1 MSELLD
7 LLNDNILDNPHF
19 VSAIFSGEK
28 TGPATAWERIVIK
41 PVLLKD
47 VLQYQINYY
56 DAKQSTTKNYTAD
69 ALPMELRVLE
79 SFGFK
84 SVYIRDNTS
93 GLQIQVHKK
102 GKLFV
107 KRHKEQNTAKA
118 DLSHNRTKN
127 KIIQNN
133 ADDAYLKALGFTDT
147 HGQIKPTMQ
156 AKFKQINEFV
166 KLIADLQDWTVY
178 DQDIRLIDCG
188 SGNAYLTFAAF
199 HYFQNVLGKKTYMT
213 GLDINAKLIEN
224 SNARATELGW
234 DNLTFEVTQIG
245 NYTPT
250 TPPTIVLALHA
261 CDTATDEAL
270 MKAVQWDATHILS
283 APCCH
288 HNLQERLKDT
298 ETQAVFKGT
307 FKHGILRERMG
318 DILTDTFRALLLEI
332 MGYKTDIIEFI
343 ATEHTARNLMIR
355 ARKTRDGKTLPGSL
369 ANYRALKEFWN
380 VTPALEDKLVKTSD
394 LPERLG

>member
-7 LLNDNILDNPHF
+7 LLNDNILDNPAF

-28 TGPATAWERIVIK
+28 TGPVTAWERIVIK

-69 ALPMELRVLE
+69 ALPIELRVLE
-79 SFGFK
+79 SHGFK
-84 SVYIRDNTS
+84 SVYIRDTTS

-107 KRHKEQNTAKA
+107 KRHKEQNAPKA

-133 ADDAYLKALGFTDT
+133 TDDAYLKALGFTDAA
-147 HGQIKPTMQ
+147 GQIKPTMQ

-166 KLIADLQDWTVY
+166 KLIADLQDWKTY
-178 DQDIRLIDCG
+178 DRDIHLVDCG

-213 GLDINAKLIEN
+213 GLDINAKLIDN
-224 SNARATELGW
+224 SNARARELGW
-234 DNLTFEVTQIG
+234 NNLTFETIHIG
-245 NYTPT
+245 HYIPA

-270 MKAVQWDATHILS
+270 MKAVQWDAAHILS

-298 ETQAVFKGT
+298 DTNTVFKGT

-318 DILTDTFRALLLEI
+318 DILTDTFRALILEL

-355 ARKTRDGKTLPGSL
+355 ARKAKGGKSLPGAL
-369 ANYRALKEFWN
+369 ANYRALKDFWH
-380 VTPALEDKLVKTSD
+380 VTPALEDKLVATSD
-394 LPERLG
+394 LSERMV